1 MKTGITTE
9 LKYLA
14 NEALKTSIQLNNT
27 QIAQNILGYPIAT
40 RSYFNLRLNFKN
52 VADLLAHKNTKLLTE
67 LVDRKVLL
75 EYGENQKKFLM
86 ISDVIRCMFN
96 ESEKIF
102 GPKQESAPGEYQST
116 VFTYIEE
123 LLLGVQDCMDDN
135 RCCRLLLQN
144 NLHP

>member
-14 NEALKTSIQLNNT
+14 NEGLKTSIQLNKT

-40 RSYFNLRLNFKN
+40 RTYFNLRLNFKN
-52 VADLLAHKNTKLLTE
+52 VTYLLAHKNTKLLTE
-67 LVDRKVLL
+67 LVDHKVLL

-96 ESEKIF
+96 ESE
-102 GPKQESAPGEYQST
+102 
-116 VFTYIEE
+116 
-123 LLLGVQDCMDDN
+123 
-135 RCCRLLLQN
+135 
-144 NLHP
+144 